1 MERGK
6 GSYTLEMKPPAT
18 LPYTSPPHLGL
29 PQHASPPHNGTAAL
43 NGGPRKGAP
52 PDSVSVFTVSSA
64 ALIPVE
70 PAGENEMSS
79 GDVYD
84 PYDHREMD
92 HPTNNFETW
101 VHMLKGSLGTGVL
114 AMPHAFNNAGL
125 IVGLIGT
132 ICIGSVCTYCLHVLL
147 RCQYELCRRA
157 RLPVLNYPDTM
168 RMALETGPTR
178 LRFLARYSVP
188 IVDTF
193 LVTYQLGI
201 CCVYI
206 MFVAENLKQVV
217 DAWTHTETRLS
228 YYMLAL
234 LLPLILLNYI
244 RNLKYLA
251 PLSTL
256 ANAITFVGFGIIL
269 YYVFSALPDVSELPY
284 VRPFGSLPLFI
295 GTTLF
300 ALEAVGV
307 VVALENNMKT
317 PRSFPGYTG
326 VLNRSMVVI
335 VSLYAFIGFFGFIRY
350 GELSQPSITLNLP
363 NGDIPAQ
370 ICKLV
375 FAIAIFITYALQ
387 CYVPLDVLWEQRL
400 KKRME
405 KNSHLLLWEYVV
417 RTVLV
422 LFTFGVAI
430 AVPKLDLFISL
441 FGALCLAA
449 LGLVFPALIDIC
461 VTWPNTGRYHWIAI
475 RDVLIFVFGLCALAI
490 GSYTA
495 LRDIFLSF
503 V

>member
-6 GSYTLEMKPPAT
+6 GSYTLEMKPPPT
-18 LPYTSPPHLGL
+18 LPYTSPPL
-29 PQHASPPHNGTAAL
+29 PSAPSLSPPRNGTAAL
-43 NGGPRKGAP
+43 NGGSKMGAP

-70 PAGENEMSS
+70 ADNQASS
-79 GDVYD
+79 DGSYD

-132 ICIGSVCTYCLHVLL
+132 VIIGSVCTYCLHVLI
-147 RCQYELCRRA
+147 RCQYILCQRA

-168 RMALETGPTR
+168 RLALQGGPTK
-178 LRFLARYSVP
+178 LRWFARYSTPV
-188 IVDTF
+188 VDTF
-193 LVTYQLGI
+193 LVAYQLGI

-206 MFVAENLKQVV
+206 MFVSENMKQVV
-217 DAWTHTETRLS
+217 DAWTKTDTALK

-269 YYVFSALPDVSELPY
+269 YYVFSALPDVSTVAF
-284 VRPFGSLPLFI
+284 VRPIGSLPLFI

-350 GELSQPSITLNLP
+350 GEKSMGSITLNLP
-363 NGDIPAQ
+363 NDAIASQ

-375 FAIAIFITYALQ
+375 FAVAIFITYALQ

-400 KKRME
+400 KKRLE
-405 KNSHLLLWEYVV
+405 KNSHLLLWEYVA

-422 LFTFGVAI
+422 LFTFAVAI

-449 LGLVFPALIDIC
+449 LGLVFPAVIDIC
-461 VTWPNTGRYHWIAI
+461 VTWPNTGRFHWILV
-475 RDVLIFVFGLCALAI
+475 RDVAIFVFGLVALAI

-495 LRDIFLSF
+495 LRDIVLSL
-503 V
+503 